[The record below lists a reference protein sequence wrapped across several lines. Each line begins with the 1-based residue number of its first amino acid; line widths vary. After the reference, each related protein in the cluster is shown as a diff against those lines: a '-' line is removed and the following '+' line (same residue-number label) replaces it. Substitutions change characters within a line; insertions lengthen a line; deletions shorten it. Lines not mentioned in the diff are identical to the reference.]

1 LIRFGHG
8 WNDIQNY
15 TAAQIKLFLK
25 SIEQIE
31 KEERQAAIT
40 DNAIASQ
47 GDEKSIN
54 KAIQQLKQ

>member
-31 KEERQAAIT
+31 KEERQAAII
-40 DNAIASQ
+40 DHAIASQ
-47 GDEKSIN
+47 GDEKAIN
-54 KAIQQLKQ
+54 KAIQQLKE

>member
-1 LIRFGHG
+1 MIRFGHG

-31 KEERQAAIT
+31 KEERQAAII
-40 DNAIASQ
+40 DSAIASQ

>member
-31 KEERQAAIT
+31 KEERQAAII
-40 DNAIASQ
+40 DHAIASQ
-47 GDEKSIN
+47 GDEKTIN
-54 KAIQQLKQ
+54 KAIQQLKE

>member
-1 LIRFGHG
+1 MIRFGHG

-31 KEERQAAIT
+31 KEERQAAII

>member
-1 LIRFGHG
+1 MIRFGHG

-31 KEERQAAIT
+31 KEERQAAII
-40 DNAIASQ
+40 DNAIASH

>member
-25 SIEQIE
+25 SIDEIQ
-31 KEERQAAIT
+31 KEERQVAIV
-40 DNAIASQ
+40 DNAIASH
-47 GDEKSIN
+47 GDDKSIS

>member
-1 LIRFGHG
+1 MIRFGHS
-8 WNDIQNY
+8 WNDIQSY

-31 KEERQAAIT
+31 KEERQATII

-47 GDEKSIN
+47 GSQENIN
-54 KAIQQLKQ
+54 TAIKKLSS

>member
-31 KEERQAAIT
+31 KEERQAAII

>member
-1 LIRFGHG
+1 MIRFGHG

-31 KEERQAAIT
+31 KEERQAAII

-47 GDEKSIN
+47 GDEKYIN
-54 KAIQQLKQ
+54 KAIQQFKQ